1 MWNMAHHVMFY
12 PSIFDPRAMTQTPCG
27 NCSMSL
33 QHFIAYVRGA
43 NNVTALIGPD
53 AKSPPKT
60 RQKRAKDARV
70 RVSFEG
76 VWAAESGLW

>member
-53 AKSPPKT
+53 AKSPPT
-60 RQKRAKDARV
+60 RACGCLSKE
-70 RVSFEG
+70 F
-76 VWAAESGLW
+76 GLLSQDFGS